1 MEWNHD
7 NHKREKTKEVI
18 TVAKLILLCTSRSN
32 IRRKLTHWCNKA
44 NPKIKRGSYT
54 ISCSYS
60 SSHSQWRSHN
70 SRSRVKSHLGWQFCC
85 TTSWNW
91 WKPDRNHW
99 KLLHTGTSKAPGSI
113 LMGRNVNSASSIA
126 LTNKFFATFLVALCQ
141 MFTTAL
147 LEIATRP
154 FSPATPKP
162 TLFPGSSPFLLGS
175 LKKVY
180 IDRLLA
186 LDLGDTWSQVI
197 NSSYYWAR
205 MKIPEWNNVKLRIKS
220 YKMYNIV

>member
-1 MEWNHD
+1 MTGAAWSEIMTT
-7 NHKREKTKEVI
+7 KKGTKEVI
-18 TVAKLILLCTSRSN
+18 TVAKFILLCTSRSN
-32 IRRKLTHWCNKA
+32 IKRKLTHWCNKA

-91 WKPDRNHW
+91 WKPDGNHW

-126 LTNKFFATFLVALCQ
+126 LTNKFFATFLVALYQ

-147 LEIATRP
+147 LEIVTRP
-154 FSPATPKP
+154 FFSATPKP

-175 LKKVY
+175 
-180 IDRLLA
+180 
-186 LDLGDTWSQVI
+186 
-197 NSSYYWAR
+197 
-205 MKIPEWNNVKLRIKS
+205 
-220 YKMYNIV
+220 